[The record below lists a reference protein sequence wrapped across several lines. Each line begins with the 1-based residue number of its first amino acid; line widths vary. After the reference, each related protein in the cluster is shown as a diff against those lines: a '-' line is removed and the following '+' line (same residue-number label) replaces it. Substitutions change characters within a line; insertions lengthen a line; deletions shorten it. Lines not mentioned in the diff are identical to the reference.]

1 MSEEQAPQANPGS
14 VMYPS
19 SEQPESAEATQEQAQ
34 GQEET
39 KEGEANQEQAGEV
52 EGEKQEES
60 KEESSEKEA
69 KDKEEVEYKLELSE
83 GSLLAKEKVDE
94 IAEFAK
100 KHGLSNE
107 AAQEVLKAQEGVISE
122 HMETLREKHQETVE
136 GWYQESMNDPDIG
149 GDKLKQ
155 HAERAKR
162 AIEAFGTEGLVNGL
176 KETGYGNHPEV
187 VKVFSKIGELI
198 ENDQIVLPGKSIKN
212 RSRAEV
218 LYGNNS

>member
-52 EGEKQEES
+52 EGEKQE
-60 KEESSEKEA
+60 EA